1 MPQKKINLKLKEN
14 LKGFRGVEKERTYNN
29 FNQYLLVNCK
39 MFPKK
44 LLLQKKRKER
54 NVCATYSVCSFQL
67 PLDAVFVPKC

>member
-44 LLLQKKRKER
+44 LLLQKKKKGKK
-54 NVCATYSVCSFQL
+54 CLCYLQCLLFSAAT
-67 PLDAVFVPKC
+67 